1 MECIAPISID
11 RSYFHT
17 STKNMKTS
25 KFREDSKYFFL
36 SAFDCVYTKGMILPG
51 LKLLIFFLTM
61 VNCYFSSAV
70 WIGWPS
76 LLSVYKNE
84 GVYSFL
90 CPPLSNITST
100 NVTVFFNNATTSN
113 TTLAIGCSQQSDR
126 FNLVYTLTSSF
137 YYIGYLFFGFI
148 LDYGGPK
155 VANMTS
161 NFLIFLGSTF
171 LVFYK
176 CNH

>member
-1 MECIAPISID
+1 VHQSISIGVNM
-11 RSYFHT
+11 
-17 STKNMKTS
+17 STKNMKIS
-25 KFREDSKYFFL
+25 KFRDDGKYFFL

-51 LKLLIFFLTM
+51 LKLFIFFLTM
-61 VNCYFSSAV
+61 LNCYFSTAV

-76 LLSVYKNE
+76 LLSIYKNE
-84 GVYSFL
+84 GVYSYL
-90 CPPLSNITST
+90 CPQLSNITTT
-100 NVTVFFNNATTSN
+100 NITVLFNNATSN
-113 TTLAIGCSQQSDR
+113 ATQIIGCTQQSDR

-137 YYIGYLFFGFI
+137 YYIGYLLFGFI

-171 LVFYK
+171 LIFYK
-176 CNH
+176 RKSLIVM